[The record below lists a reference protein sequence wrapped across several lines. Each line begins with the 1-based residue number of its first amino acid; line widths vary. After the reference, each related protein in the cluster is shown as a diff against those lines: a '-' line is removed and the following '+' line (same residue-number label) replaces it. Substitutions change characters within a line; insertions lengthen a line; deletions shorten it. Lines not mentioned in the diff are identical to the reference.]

1 MLIWTYNSWI
11 WTCTFE
17 FRLALLS
24 FRPVTRN
31 SQLQF
36 HHITTIFAWGNNLSR
51 KGHLEKKPYDD
62 KTNLK
67 YTVWKLFI
75 NKQILV
81 CKLFLRNQASG
92 LLQIDQKIW
101 KMAMTSQFFHF
112 SIIVNFFYVALFLLS
127 ILVTAPSFVSISSL
141 ALELWQF
148 FLVRDLPEIWKSEI
162 PPSEFY
168 PISDDWGEL
177 WIQNLTRMS
186 LIKCYWILQNARV
199 TAITTPIPN

>member
-1 MLIWTYNSWI
+1 M
-11 WTCTFE
+11 
-17 FRLALLS
+17 
-24 FRPVTRN
+24 
-31 SQLQF
+31 
-36 HHITTIFAWGNNLSR
+36 
-51 KGHLEKKPYDD
+51 
-62 KTNLK
+62 
-67 YTVWKLFI
+67 
-75 NKQILV
+75 V